1 MGRWT
6 IFNKSASKGIGKV
19 IIKFI
24 KNYYYLNN
32 HFNSQSTLI
41 INYLFV
47 RSLIQSKKNGPIVQK
62 VLQFFVAHV
71 NSKK

>member
-1 MGRWT
+1 MGGWT

-19 IIKFI
+19 IIKLI
-24 KNYYYLNN
+24 KNYYLNN
-32 HFNSQSTLI
+32 HFNIQLILI
-41 INYLFV
+41 INYPFV
-47 RSLIQSKKNGPIVQK
+47 YSLIQSKKNGPIVQK